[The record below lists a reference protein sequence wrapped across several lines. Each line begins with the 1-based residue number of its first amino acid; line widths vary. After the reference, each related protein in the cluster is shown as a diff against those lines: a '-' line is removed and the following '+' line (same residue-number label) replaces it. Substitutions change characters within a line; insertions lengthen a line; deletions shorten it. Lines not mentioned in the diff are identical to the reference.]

1 MKYINK
7 PREVI
12 LTYLDNDPFLNLSDS
27 IYNPYIK
34 NWQSSNKKVI
44 GYYCTYIP
52 EELLHAAGILPYRI
66 RATGN
71 KDTELADTYMVRFTC
86 SFVRATLDLALKGV
100 YNFMDG
106 FLICNSCDHSRRM
119 FELFD
124 LKVFNKEN
132 IDKKIDRFYLSI
144 PHVITEEGF
153 NWYLKEIEE
162 LREEIELAF
171 DCKISDEML
180 NHSLAIYEKNREL
193 LRDLHELQINK
204 YPKITG
210 TEALQISMANASV
223 PKEIANEELKR
234 ILNDLETKE
243 EMDVSLKKRIML
255 VGSVI
260 DNIDFIQLIEDSGAF
275 VASDFICFGTRNFN
289 DSINNNTS
297 DNPLKDLTKRLYYR
311 ISCPRMMDD
320 HEKRLNYLKEEIKRA
335 DIDGVILQR
344 ISGCDLHGCD
354 NMLFSHELKDL
365 EVPVLNIDRESY
377 QADTTRLQ
385 TRIEAFIEMI
395 K

>member
-1 MKYINK
+1 MNLK
-7 PREVI
+7 
-12 LTYLDNDPFLNLSDS
+12 NDPFLNISNS
-27 IYNPYIK
+27 ISNSYIED
-34 NWQSSNKKVI
+34 WQASNKKII

-124 LKVFNKEN
+124 LKVFNKEK

-144 PHVITEEGF
+144 PHIITEEGL

-162 LREEIELAF
+162 LREELELAYN
-171 DCKISDEML
+171 CEISDELL
-180 NHSLAIYEKNREL
+180 NHSIDIYNQNREL
-193 LRDLHELQINK
+193 LRDLHKLQIQEF
-204 YPKITG
+204 PKITG

-234 ILNDLETKE
+234 ILNDLEKKE
-243 EMDVSLKKRIML
+243 EMNVSSRKRIIV
-255 VGSVI
+255 VGSVV
-260 DNIDFIQLIEDSGAF
+260 DNIDFIQLIENSGAF
-275 VASDFICFGTRNFN
+275 VASDFICFGTRNFH
-289 DSINNNTS
+289 DSI
-297 DNPLKDLTKRLYYR
+297 DFDHGADPLKDLTKRLYYR

-320 HEKRLNYLKEEIKRA
+320 HENRLKYLTDEIKNA
-335 DIDGVILQR
+335 NIDGVILQR
-344 ISGCDLHGCD
+344 INNCDLHGADC
-354 NMLFSHELKDL
+354 MLFTHELKDL
-365 EVPVLNIDRESY
+365 GIPVLNLVRESY

-385 TRIEAFIEMI
+385 TRIEAFVEML